1 MGLTILQNNG
11 VYQFSSARNTT
22 NVISLIAGTDFPF
35 RRVFYDGITL
45 YTGVSDMGN
54 DGRTVTIDNYG
65 IYKNRGLFQ
74 YQTGNTTADLPFIN
88 GDLVATSSITSV
100 TMLLAS
106 GSLYA
111 ISGSADHHF
120 ILPSPTSIDVPGT
133 VIKIFKNSPDSNLI
147 TINPI
152 GVARINNELTK
163 SCSDPYCSV
172 ELISLGQSR
181 PGWAI
186 VSSIGTWT

>member
-22 NVISLIAGTDFPF
+22 NVISLISGTDFPF
-35 RRVFYDGITL
+35 HRVFYDGITL
-45 YTGVSDMGN
+45 YTGVSDMGE
-54 DGRTVTIDNYG
+54 DGRLVTIDNYG

-74 YQTGNTTADLPFIN
+74 YQTGNTTADLPYIN
-88 GDLVATSSITSV
+88 GDLVATSSIT
-100 TMLLAS
+100 TDNMLLAS
-106 GSLYA
+106 GSLYV
-111 ISGSADHHF
+111 ISGSTDHHF
-120 ILPSPTSIDVPGT
+120 ILPASSDLNVIGT
-133 VIKIFKNSPDSNLI
+133 VIKIFKDSPDSNLI
-147 TINPI
+147 TINPN
-152 GVARINNELTK
+152 GNSRINNALTK

-172 ELISLGQSR
+172 ELIALQSR